1 MKNLAMEIIFEKIG
15 YSLSSVRNKQEEVNI
30 DLLVINN
37 TDGLPRWIWN
47 ANCKQPLFL
56 KFYNI
61 GSVRALIFATLIRV
75 VFVLKLQKIVFHK
88 KRYFFSK
95 LGDPLFDAT
104 GDWALFMGT
113 IGLNSKAILY
123 ANKCFYKIAT
133 NETVQK
139 MIATEWEILNEIKL
153 KNKEFITPIAKSI
166 SKDILQLTDISCNG
180 IRTKKLNASH
190 LNALVEM
197 SLIERKTVSIS
208 QWQLFH
214 NLKKDLKKIDDKRI
228 PTNIIRKIN
237 TLIQNT
243 SPNEKVELCL
253 SQGDFTQWNMYE
265 INEKIAIYDWEL
277 ASLERS
283 KGFDYFH
290 FIVQQGILIERKS
303 WKFIYQDILKFSENE
318 FGNQLF
324 NKGLNESL
332 KWYLLLNVI
341 ANLKTYANHPEWYKQ
356 IHWSLQVWD
365 EALNTFLE
373 EEYSHRQMV
382 IMDLFDL
389 LQNQDYAALKYPGGY
404 PENLSINSDID
415 LVIDKKNNKT
425 IVKYLKS
432 HALVSKITVNQKSF
446 MNTIQVFTRDGSILS
461 VDLIWQLKIK
471 NHEILSAKQV
481 IANNYIKK
489 YGIKHASEIDTAR
502 FIILFYVLN
511 KSKIPEK
518 YLVYLQAIENSDDS
532 LDLILQDYFNK
543 ESKDCL
549 SIEFFVKQKKE
560 NRNFSFFK
568 NTLNYLVDTLKNLTH
583 SRGFTIT
590 FSGVDGAG
598 KSTVIEQLTHRIEKQ
613 LRKPV
618 VVLRHRPSILP
629 ILSVWTK
636 GKQKAHQDSIDKL
649 PRQGKNINLTSS
661 FFRFSY
667 YYLDYLIGQFVIY
680 FKYILRGYVVIYD
693 RYYFDFINDSKRS
706 NIVLSKK
713 ISSLGYQF
721 LLKPKFNFFL
731 FADASIILNR
741 KKELSKSTIEQLTN
755 DYKNLFKTLKSKSP
769 FTVYESINNEDLE
782 VTLQYVVTTI
792 IQNEK

>member
-1 MKNLAMEIIFEKIG
+1 MEIIFEKIG
-15 YSLSSVRNKQEEVNI
+15 YSLSSVRKNQEEVNI

-61 GSVRALIFATLIRV
+61 GSVRALIFAALIRV
-75 VFVLKLQKIVFHK
+75 VFILKLQKFFFHK
-88 KRYFFSK
+88 KKYFFSRV
-95 LGDPLFDAT
+95 GDPVFDTAT
-104 GDWALFMGT
+104 DWALFMGT

-123 ANKCFYKIAT
+123 ANDCFYKIAT
-133 NETVQK
+133 SETTQK

-153 KNKEFITPIAKSI
+153 KNTEFITPIVTSI
-166 SKDILQLTDISCNG
+166 SKDIIQMTDISSNG
-180 IRTKKLNASH
+180 VRTKTLTASH
-190 LNALVEM
+190 LTALVEM
-197 SLIERKTVSIS
+197 SLIERKTIFIS

-214 NLKKDLKKIDDKRI
+214 NLKEDFKKIDDKRI

-243 SPNEKVELCL
+243 APNETVELCL
-253 SQGDFTQWNMYE
+253 SQGDFTQWNMYKN
-265 INEKIAIYDWEL
+265 NEKLAIYDWEL
-277 ASLERS
+277 ASFERT

-290 FIVQQGILIERKS
+290 FIIQQGILVERKS
-303 WKFIYQDILKFSENE
+303 WKLIYNDINE
-318 FGNQLF
+318 FWKKEKGNQLF
-324 NKGLNESL
+324 NTDIDHYL
-332 KWYLLLNVI
+332 KWYLLLTCMNY
-341 ANLKTYANHPEWYKQ
+341 LKIYAEHPKWFTQ

-365 EALNTFLE
+365 EALNVFLE
-373 EEYSHRQMV
+373 EEYSQRQMV

-389 LQNQDYAALKYPGGY
+389 LQNQDYAALKYLGGY

-415 LVIDKKNNKT
+415 LVIDEKTNKT

-446 MNTIQVFTRDGSILS
+446 MNTIQVFTCDGSILS

-471 NHEILSAKQV
+471 NNEILSAKQV
-481 IANNYIKK
+481 IANNYIKN

-568 NTLNYLVDTLKNLTH
+568 NTLNYLVDTLRNLTQ

-636 GKQKAHQDSIDKL
+636 GKQKAHQDSIDNL
-649 PRQGKNINLTSS
+649 PRQGKNMNLTSS

-667 YYLDYLIGQFVIY
+667 YYFDYLIGQFVIY

-713 ISSLGYQF
+713 ISSFGYQF